1 MGRRSGVDGTDA
13 HPMNRTI
20 ALIGPG
26 RAGTTLAL
34 ALTDHGYRVVG
45 VAGRAPD
52 SAATRAAALA
62 LDAPARLASE
72 VGRGAEIVMVA
83 TPDHAIASAA
93 RAAAPSL
100 EPGALVF
107 HLAGS
112 CNLDVFDGMLE
123 ALPDTATGV
132 RTASLHPLQTFPS
145 TSDGIERLY
154 GSWAAVAGDPEI
166 VTIASM
172 LGLRAFEVAANDR
185 ARYHAAAV
193 VASNHVI
200 ALLGQV
206 ARLAAS
212 ANVPFEAFR
221 PLVLTSV
228 ENGFGLGPARALTGP
243 VARGDLKTVQAH
255 LQALDPA
262 ERDAYRALARE
273 ASKLAERRD
282 DALQRLLD
290 DLRAAE

>member
-1 MGRRSGVDGTDA
+1 MDGSVG
-13 HPMNRTI
+13 RTI

-26 RAGTTLAL
+26 RAGTTIALGLAE
-34 ALTDHGYRVVG
+34 HGLEVVG

-52 SAATRAAALA
+52 AAATRSAALA
-62 LDAPARLASE
+62 LGAPTRLVSE
-72 VGRGAEIVMVA
+72 VGRGASIVIVA
-83 TPDHAIASAA
+83 TPDHAIDSAA
-93 RAAAPSL
+93 NAAAPSF
-100 EPGALVF
+100 ERGALVF

-112 CNLDVFDGMLE
+112 RNLDVFDAMLASQPNL
-123 ALPDTATGV
+123 ALRVG
-132 RTASLHPLQTFPS
+132 SLHPLQTLPS
-145 TSDGIERLY
+145 TSEGIDRLH
-154 GSWAAVAGDPEI
+154 GSWAAVAGDPE
-166 VTIASM
+166 VGQIAAM
-172 LGLRAFEVAANDR
+172 LGLRAFEVAPIDR
-185 ARYHAAAV
+185 ERYHAAAV

-206 ARLAAS
+206 ARLATS

-221 PLVLTSV
+221 PLVEAAV
-228 ENGFGLGPARALTGP
+228 GGGFELGPSRALTGP

-255 LQALDPA
+255 LQALDPS

-290 DLRAAE
+290 DLRASE

>member
-1 MGRRSGVDGTDA
+1 VNGANG
-13 HPMNRTI
+13 RTI

-26 RAGTTLAL
+26 RAGTTIAL
-34 ALTDHGYRVVG
+34 ALVDHGYRVVG

-52 SAATRAAALA
+52 AAATRAAALV
-62 LDAPARLASE
+62 LDAPARLGSE
-72 VGRGAEIVMVA
+72 AGVGAEIVIIA

-93 RAAAPSL
+93 RAVAPSL

-107 HLAGS
+107 HVAGS
-112 CNLDVFDGMLE
+112 CNLDVFDEML
-123 ALPDTATGV
+123 AARPDANIRVG
-132 RTASLHPLQTFPS
+132 SLHPVQTFPN
-145 TSDGIERLY
+145 TTEGIERLY
-154 GSWAAVAGDPEI
+154 GSWAAVAGDPELI
-166 VTIASM
+166 EIATS
-172 LGLRAFEVAANDR
+172 LGLRAFAVDPVDR

-212 ANVPFEAFR
+212 SGVPFDAFQ
-221 PLVLTSV
+221 PLVLTSI
-228 ENGFGLGPARALTGP
+228 ENAFGLGPARALTGP

-255 LQALDPA
+255 LQALDPS

>member
-1 MGRRSGVDGTDA
+1 VDGSDG
-13 HPMNRTI
+13 RTI

-26 RAGTTLAL
+26 RAGTTIALAL
-34 ALTDHGYRVVG
+34 ADHGYTVVG

-52 SAATRAAALA
+52 AAATRTAALM
-62 LDAPARLASE
+62 LDAPARLGGE
-72 VGRGAEIVMVA
+72 VGAGAAIVIVA
-83 TPDHAIASAA
+83 TPDHAIDSAA
-93 RAAAPSL
+93 RAAASSL

-112 CNLDVFDGMLE
+112 RNLDVFDEML
-123 ALPDTATGV
+123 AGRPGAGIRV
-132 RTASLHPLQTFPS
+132 GSLHPLQTFPS

-154 GSWAAVAGDPEI
+154 GSWAAVAGDAE
-166 VTIASM
+166 VTAIARL
-172 LGLRAFEVAANDR
+172 LGLHPFEVDPIDR

-212 ANVPFEAFR
+212 AGVPFEAFR
-221 PLVLTSV
+221 PLVQTALD
-228 ENGFGLGPARALTGP
+228 NGFGLGPARALTGP
-243 VARGDLKTVQAH
+243 VARGDLKTVQDH
-255 LQALDPA
+255 LQALDPS

>member
-1 MGRRSGVDGTDA
+1 
-13 HPMNRTI
+13 MNGADDRTI

-26 RAGTTLAL
+26 RAGTTVAL
-34 ALTDHGYRVVG
+34 ALVECGYRVVG

-52 SAATRAAALA
+52 AAATRAAAIA
-62 LDAPARLASE
+62 LDAPARLAGE
-72 VGRGAEIVMVA
+72 VGAGAGIVIVA

-100 EPGALVF
+100 QHGALVF

-112 CNLDVFDGMLE
+112 CNLDVFDEML
-123 ALPDTATGV
+123 AQRPDAELRVG
-132 RTASLHPLQTFPS
+132 SLHPLQTIPS

-166 VTIASM
+166 VEIATA
-172 LGLRAFEVAANDR
+172 LGLRAFVVDAIDR

-212 ANVPFEAFR
+212 AGVPFEAFQ
-221 PLVLTSV
+221 PLVESSI
-228 ENGFGLGPARALTGP
+228 ENAFSLGPARALTGP

-255 LQALDPA
+255 LQALDPS

>member
-1 MGRRSGVDGTDA
+1 MDGSDG
-13 HPMNRTI
+13 RTI

-52 SAATRAAALA
+52 ASSTRIAAIA

-72 VGRGAEIVMVA
+72 VGTGAAIVIVA

-93 RAAAPSL
+93 SAAAPSL
-100 EPGALVF
+100 EHGALVF

-112 CNLDVFDGMLE
+112 QNLDVFEGMLE
-123 ALPDTATGV
+123 TRSDAGLRV
-132 RTASLHPLQTFPS
+132 ASLHPLQTFPS

-154 GSWAAVAGDPEI
+154 GSWAAVAGDPQI
-166 VTIASM
+166 MAIATE
-172 LGLRAFEVAANDR
+172 LGLRTVEVEPNDR

-212 ANVPFEAFR
+212 AGVPFDAFL
-221 PLVLTSV
+221 PLVQTSV

-243 VARGDLKTVQAH
+243 VARGDLRTVQAH
-255 LQALDPA
+255 LQALDPS

>member
-1 MGRRSGVDGTDA
+1 VDGADA
-13 HPMNRTI
+13 RSMTRTL

-52 SAATRAAALA
+52 SAATRSAALA

-72 VGRGAEIVMVA
+72 VGRGAEIVVVA

-93 RAAAPSL
+93 RAAAPSI
-100 EPGALVF
+100 ESGTLVF

-112 CNLDVFDGMLE
+112 CNLDVFDAMLE
-123 ALPDTATGV
+123 ALPNGVDATTV
-132 RTASLHPLQTFPS
+132 RVASLHPLQTFPS
-145 TSDGIERLY
+145 TSEGIERLY

-166 VTIASM
+166 VTIATM

-185 ARYHAAAV
+185 SRYHAAAV

-228 ENGFGLGPARALTGP
+228 ENAFGLGPARALTGP
-243 VARGDLKTVQAH
+243 VARGDLKTVQEH
-255 LQALDPA
+255 LQALDPS

>member
-1 MGRRSGVDGTDA
+1 VSGSEG
-13 HPMNRTI
+13 RTI

-26 RAGTTLAL
+26 RAGTTIALAL
-34 ALTDHGYRVVG
+34 ADHGYRIVG

-52 SAATRAAALA
+52 AASTRSAALV

-72 VGRGAEIVMVA
+72 VGRGAAILIVA
-83 TPDHAIASAA
+83 TPDHAITSAA
-93 RAAAPSL
+93 NAAAPSL
-100 EPGALVF
+100 EPGTLAF

-112 CNLDVFDGMLE
+112 RNLDVFDEML
-123 ALPDTATGV
+123 AARADANLRVG
-132 RTASLHPLQTFPS
+132 SLHPLQTIPS
-145 TSDGIERLY
+145 TTDGIERLY
-154 GSWAAVAGDPEI
+154 GSWAAVAGDAE
-166 VTIASM
+166 VVAIATE
-172 LGLRAFEVAANDR
+172 LGLRAFEVAPADR
-185 ARYHAAAV
+185 ARYHAASV

-212 ANVPFEAFR
+212 AGVPFEAFR
-221 PLVLTSV
+221 PLVLTTI
-228 ENGFGLGPARALTGP
+228 ENAFSLGPARALTGP

-255 LQALDPA
+255 LQALDPS

-290 DLRAAE
+290 DLRASE